1 MTTRI
6 NFENI
11 TLREISQKKLR
22 ILYDFAHMWD
32 IKLKAT
38 NEQTRKTSTQKL
50 IHTDSSI
57 VVTRGKG

>member
-38 NEQTRKTSTQKL
+38 NEQTRKTNNS
-50 IHTDSSI
+50 
-57 VVTRGKG
+57 